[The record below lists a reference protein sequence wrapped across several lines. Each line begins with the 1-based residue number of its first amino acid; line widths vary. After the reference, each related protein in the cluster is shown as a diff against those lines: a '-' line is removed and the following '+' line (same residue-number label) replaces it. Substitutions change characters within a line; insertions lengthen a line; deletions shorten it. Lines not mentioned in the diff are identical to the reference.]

1 MESDRQQLISEIE
14 LLRQEVNRLNSENL
28 ELDLALLAV
37 SEQKDLIE
45 ANFNKLSRNLKSEI
59 KEREFAQSKLKSV
72 LGISWQDRDETGLNP
87 STTERSDQFDY
98 EFYQQVVE
106 SVEQIQEQLMLS
118 ELTTENR
125 TTDLKQ
131 VKAELNAL
139 FSIITDVIV
148 VYDRQGNFLK
158 VAPTRVQLHQ
168 NPLGE
173 HIVTAHKTLAIQ
185 LRDRQIDCIQTVLTS
200 QQAQNL
206 EYGLVINQQEVWF
219 SANVSAL
226 TNETVMWVAR
236 DISDR
241 QQDELALH
249 QAKAEA
255 ELASRK
261 RGEFI
266 SSISHEFR
274 TPLNAILG
282 FVQLMNYDSS
292 LNEDHQES
300 LTVIRQS
307 GEHLLGLIND
317 FLEMSKLE
325 SGRVSINHQDFDL
338 HSLMQSMIETMTLK
352 TTAKGL
358 NLTLELNA
366 DVPQSICT
374 DEGKLRQILTY
385 LLNHAIK
392 FTHSGTITI
401 RLGLVNRQDLSE
413 ADQIKGY
420 PLRDSFYLFGQ
431 DRTQGSNVIENKESP
446 VLSSPLLLFEIQDTG
461 EGIADEEIQNLFE
474 PFSQSTS
481 EQKIKEGTGLGLAI
495 SRKLV
500 RMLGGDITYASIVN
514 VGTTFIFC
522 IEGIT
527 QSYFESD
534 LSSGNSKKERSHLS
548 LKQSDLLVM
557 PTPWIKD
564 LSQTSIRAD
573 ADRILQLIEA
583 VPLKHKFLAN
593 MLLKLINE
601 FRFDIIFEVAAQA
614 CENNA
619 MEN

>member
-1 MESDRQQLISEIE
+1 MESDRQQLIAEIE

-37 SEQKDLIE
+37 SEQKGLIE

-72 LGISWQDRDETGLNP
+72 LGISWQDSDETGV
-87 STTERSDQFDY
+87 TELSEQFDY
-98 EFYQQVVE
+98 EFYRRVVE
-106 SVEQIQEQLMLS
+106 SVEQLQEQLMLS
-118 ELTTENR
+118 ELTVENR
-125 TTDLKQ
+125 TADLKQ

-139 FSIITDVIV
+139 FAIITDVIV

-158 VAPTRVQLHQ
+158 VAPTKVQLHQ
-168 NPLGE
+168 NLSGE
-173 HIVTAHKTLAIQ
+173 HNVTAHKNLAIQ
-185 LRDRQIDCIQTVLTS
+185 LRDRQIDCIQKVLTS
-200 QQAQNL
+200 QQTQNL

-219 SANVSAL
+219 SATVSAL

-236 DISDR
+236 EISDR
-241 QQDELALH
+241 HQDELALH

-282 FVQLMNYDSS
+282 FVQLMNYDPS
-292 LNEDHQES
+292 LNEDNQES

-325 SGRVSINHQDFDL
+325 SGRVSINYRDFDL
-338 HSLMQSMIETMTLK
+338 HSLMQIMIETMTLK
-352 TTAKGL
+352 TAAKGL

-366 DVPQSICT
+366 DVPQIICT

-420 PLRDSFYLFGQ
+420 PLHDSFYLFGQ
-431 DRTQGSNVIENKESP
+431 DRNQDSNLIENKESP

-481 EQKIKEGTGLGLAI
+481 EQKTKEGTGLGLAI

-500 RMLGGDITYASIVN
+500 RMLGGDITYASIVD

-527 QSYFESD
+527 QAYFESD
-534 LSSGNSKKERSHLS
+534 LGLGNSKKERSHLL
-548 LKQSDLLVM
+548 LKRSDLLVM
-557 PTPWIKD
+557 PNLWVND
-564 LSQTSIRAD
+564 LCQASIRAD
-573 ADRILQLIEA
+573 ADRILQLIKA
-583 VPLKHKFLAN
+583 VPSQNQFLIN

-601 FRFDIIFEVAAQA
+601 FRFDIIFEIASQV
-614 CENNA
+614 CESN
-619 MEN
+619 EL